1 MGPEEFRAAGHEL
14 IDWIADYRARI
25 PQMPVQAQVG
35 PGEVAGKLPNR
46 APEEAEPFGRVLADL
61 EGVVVPGVTQV
72 QHPRYFGWF
81 PSNAS
86 LSSVLGDLAASGL
99 GALGIT
105 WQSAPALTEVEEVV
119 VEWLRE
125 LTALPEGWKGVIQD
139 TASSGCLVALLAARE
154 RATNYSEARGGM
166 QAESAPLTVYTTE
179 HAHSSIPKAVAL
191 AGYGQDNLRFV
202 GVDPVT
208 YAMRPE
214 ALASALEADVAAGRR
229 PAAVVASVGTTGTT
243 AVDPLAQI
251 LPLARQYGMWV
262 HVDAAMAGSALLLPE
277 MRWLVDGVEGA
288 DSLAWNPHKWLG
300 TVLDCS
306 LLYVA
311 DPDHLIRVMSTDPSY
326 LRSAVDGEVTQYK
339 DWGIPLGRR
348 FRALKLW
355 FHLRLDGAEAIRA
368 RLRRDL
374 DNARWLAE
382 RVSST
387 PGWRVL
393 APVNLQTVVLRH
405 EPAGVVSDTGAVL
418 DAAAL
423 NAHTLSW
430 VDSVNASGATLV
442 TPSLL
447 DGTWSVRVSIGAE
460 PTERQDVKELWT
472 LVQQAAENKASTL
485 PAGRSTGPGECRP
498 A

>member
-25 PQMPVQAQVG
+25 PQLPVQAQVS
-35 PGEVAGKLPNR
+35 PGEVAGKLPGQ
-46 APEEAEPFGRVLADL
+46 APEEAEPFGRVLSDL

-72 QHPRYFGWF
+72 QHPHYFGWF
-81 PSNAS
+81 PANAS

-105 WQSAPALTEVEEVV
+105 WQSAPALTEVEQVV

-125 LTALPEGWKGVIQD
+125 LTALPESWRGVIQD
-139 TASSGCLVALLAARE
+139 TASSGSLVALLAARE
-154 RATNYSEARGGM
+154 RATNYSEALGGM
-166 QAESAPLTVYTTE
+166 QAESSPLTVYTTR

-191 AGYGQDNLRFV
+191 AGYGLDNLRFV
-202 GVDPVT
+202 DVDPGT
-208 YAMRPE
+208 YAMRPQS
-214 ALASALEADVAAGRR
+214 LASALEADVAAGRI
-229 PAAVVASVGTTGTT
+229 PAAVVVSIGTTGTT

-251 LPLARQYGMWV
+251 IPLARQYGMWV

-277 MRWLVDGVEGA
+277 TRWLVEGVEGA
-288 DSLAWNPHKWLG
+288 DSLVWNPHKWLG

-311 DPDHLIRVMSTDPSY
+311 DPDHLVRVMSTNPSY

-355 FHLRLDGAEAIRA
+355 FHLRLDGVEAIRA
-368 RLRRDL
+368 RLRRDMR
-374 DNARWLAE
+374 NARWLADQL
-382 RVSST
+382 SST

-393 APVNLQTVVLRH
+393 APVTLQTVVLRH

-418 DAAAL
+418 DPHAL
-423 NAHTLSW
+423 NEHTLSW
-430 VDSVNASGATLV
+430 VDAVNASGAALV
-442 TPSLL
+442 TPSML

-460 PTERQDVKELWT
+460 PTERQDVEQLWS
-472 LVQQAAENKASTL
+472 LLQEAAES
-485 PAGRSTGPGECRP
+485 R
-498 A
+498 